1 VEQTERKKEPLLSPI
16 LKLFMFTMIL
26 ANISSTMSFGFL
38 ALYMKDLG
46 ASVADVGFVYTVTSL
61 VPLALQIFGGWLSDT
76 IGRLKTIA
84 LGSIAGVIGCIGF
97 WLSPNWEWLMISL
110 GITYIAVSMV
120 SPSFNAF
127 IADQTPEE
135 NRGKVFGITNSLY
148 QVIGIIGPPLGGYLA
163 QNYSYE
169 QMYLVALILY
179 FSAAI
184 IRFWMAASV
193 TMNPEKQS
201 EELNFKS
208 LKKSLKTMVGMLVG
222 GGIITWIFISDGTS
236 DIAFRLTGSLFPI
249 YVQDIGG
256 ITVQQIG
263 LLNAINSGV
272 MVLLNIP
279 GGWLSD
285 KFGERVGIMLGFM
298 TFTLA
303 FLTFLPATTF
313 SRYAVAEV
321 IFAIGAS
328 LLGPAYN
335 SLVSKAVP
343 EKMRGTAFGFFQSTL
358 GIISLPA
365 PWIGAQLWERFTP
378 QTPFMITAI
387 ASFFIGVLCWFKLR
401 LPPAE
406 EGEAMKLAEAG
417 AAVD

>member
-1 VEQTERKKEPLLSPI
+1 MV
-16 LKLFMFTMIL
+16 
-26 ANISSTMSFGFL
+26 
-38 ALYMKDLG
+38 
-46 ASVADVGFVYTVTSL
+46 
-61 VPLALQIFGGWLSDT
+61 
-76 IGRLKTIA
+76 A
-84 LGSIAGVIGCIGF
+84 LGFSF
-97 WLSPNWEWLMISL
+97 
-110 GITYIAVSMV
+110 ITSSMV
-120 SPSFNAF
+120 GPSFSAF

-135 NRGKVFGITNSLY
+135 NRGKVFGITNSLFMI
-148 QVIGIIGPPLGGYLA
+148 IGVIGPPLGGFLA
-163 QNYSYE
+163 QNYSYK
-169 QMYLVALILY
+169 QMYFVAAIIY

-184 IRFWMAASV
+184 IRIWMATSV

-201 EELNFKS
+201 QELSIQS
-208 LKKSLKTMVGMLVG
+208 LKKNLTTMVGMIVG
-222 GGIITWIFISDGTS
+222 GGIITWIFISDGAS

-249 YVQDIGG
+249 YTQDIGG
-256 ITVQQIG
+256 MTVQQIG
-263 LLNAINSGV
+263 FLNAINSGV
-272 MVLLNIP
+272 MVMLNIP

-303 FLTFLPATTF
+303 FFTFLPATTF
-313 SRYAVAEV
+313 SRFVIAQI
-321 IFAIGAS
+321 IFAVGAS

-378 QTPFMITAI
+378 QTPFVITAI
-387 ASFFIGVLCWFKLR
+387 VSFFIGIFCWFKLR

-406 EGEAMKLAEAG
+406 EGEGMNLAKAG

>member
-1 VEQTERKKEPLLSPI
+1 MERTESKKAPLLSPI

-46 ASVADVGFVYTVTSL
+46 ASVADVGLVYTLTSL

-84 LGSIAGVIGCIGF
+84 LGSIAGVIGGIGF
-97 WLSPNWEWLMISL
+97 WLSPSWEWLILSL

-120 SPSFNAF
+120 SPSFSAF

-135 NRGKVFGITNSLY
+135 NRGKVFGITTSLY
-148 QVIGIIGPPLGGYLA
+148 MIIGIIGPPLGGYLA
-163 QNYSYE
+163 QNYSYK
-169 QMYLVALILY
+169 QMYLVALVLY
-179 FSAAI
+179 FSAAV
-184 IRFWMAASV
+184 IRFWMATSV

-201 EELNFKS
+201 EELTIQS
-208 LKKSLKTMVGMLVG
+208 LKKSMKTMAGLLLG
-222 GGIITWIFISDGTS
+222 GGIITWIFISDGAS
-236 DIAFRLTGSLFPI
+236 DIAFQLTGSLYPI
-249 YVQDIGG
+249 YTQDIGG
-256 ITVQQIG
+256 MTIQQIG
-263 LLNAINSGV
+263 FLNAINSGV

-303 FLTFLPATTF
+303 FYTFLPATTF
-313 SRYAVAEV
+313 SQFAVAQV

-328 LLGPAYN
+328 MLGPAYN

-343 EKMRGTAFGFFQSTL
+343 EKMRGTAFGFFRSTL
-358 GIISLPA
+358 GVISLPA
-365 PWIGAQLWERFTP
+365 PWIGAQLWESFSP
-378 QTPFMITAI
+378 QTPFVITAI
-387 ASFFIGVLCWFKLR
+387 ASFLIGVLCWSKLK
-401 LPPAE
+401 LPASK
-406 EGEAMKLAEAG
+406 EGEAVKLTEVS

>member
-1 VEQTERKKEPLLSPI
+1 
-16 LKLFMFTMIL
+16 MIL
-26 ANISSTMSFGFL
+26 ANIAGRMAQGFL
-38 ALYMKDLG
+38 ALYMTDLG
-46 ASVADVGFVYTVTSL
+46 ASIADVGFVYTVTSL
-61 VPLALQIFGGWLSDT
+61 VPLIFQIFGGWLSDS

-84 LGSIAGVIGCIGF
+84 FGSIVGIFCYFGY

-110 GITYIAVSMV
+110 GFSFITSSMV
-120 SPSFNAF
+120 GPSFSAF

-135 NRGKVFGITNSLY
+135 NRGKVFGITNSLFMI
-148 QVIGIIGPPLGGYLA
+148 IGVIGPPLGGYLA
-163 QNYSYE
+163 QNFGYKQLYF
-169 QMYLVALILY
+169 VAAIIY

-184 IRFWMAASV
+184 IRIWMATSV
-193 TMNPEKQS
+193 TINPEKQS
-201 EELNFKS
+201 EELSFQS
-208 LKKSLKTMVGMLVG
+208 LKKSLATMVGMLVG
-222 GGIITWIFISDGTS
+222 GGIITWIFISDGAS

-256 ITVQQIG
+256 LTIQQIG
-263 LLNAINSGV
+263 FLSAINSGV

-303 FLTFLPATTF
+303 FFTFLPATSF
-313 SRYAVAEV
+313 SRFVVAEV
-321 IFAIGAS
+321 IFAVGAS

-378 QTPFMITAI
+378 QSPFVITAI
-387 ASFFIGVLCWFKLR
+387 ASFFIGILCWFKLR
-401 LPPAE
+401 LPSKE
-406 EGEAMKLAEAG
+406 KSETIKLAEAG

>member
-1 VEQTERKKEPLLSPI
+1 MGQSESKKKPLLTPI
-16 LKLFMFTMIL
+16 LKLFMFAMIL
-26 ANISSTMSFGFL
+26 ANTAGTMAQGFL
-38 ALYMKDLG
+38 ALYMTDLG
-46 ASVADVGFVYTVTSL
+46 ASIADVGFVYTVTSL
-61 VPLALQIFGGWLSDT
+61 VPLVMQIIGGWLSDT

-84 LGSIAGVIGCIGF
+84 FGSVVGVFCYFGYWF
-97 WLSPNWEWLMISL
+97 SPSWEWLMIAL
-110 GITYIAVSMV
+110 GFSFITSSMV
-120 SPSFNAF
+120 GPSFSAF

-135 NRGKVFGITNSLY
+135 NRGKVFGITNSLFMI
-148 QVIGIIGPPLGGYLA
+148 IGVIGPPLGGYLA
-163 QNYSYE
+163 QNFGYK
-169 QMYLVALILY
+169 QLYLGAAIIY

-184 IRFWMAASV
+184 IRIWMATSV

-201 EELNFKS
+201 QELSIQS
-208 LKKSLKTMVGMLVG
+208 LKKNLTTMVGMIVG
-222 GGIITWIFISDGTS
+222 GGIITWIFISDGAS

-256 ITVQQIG
+256 LTVQQIG
-263 LLNAINSGV
+263 FLNAINSGV

-303 FLTFLPATTF
+303 FFTFLPATTF
-313 SRYAVAEV
+313 SRFMVAEV
-321 IFAIGAS
+321 IFAVGAS

-378 QTPFMITAI
+378 QTPFIITAI
-387 ASFFIGVLCWFKLR
+387 VSFFIGVFCWFKLR
-401 LPPAE
+401 LPPVE
-406 EGEAMKLAEAG
+406 ESEAIKLTEAG
-417 AAVD
+417 AAMD